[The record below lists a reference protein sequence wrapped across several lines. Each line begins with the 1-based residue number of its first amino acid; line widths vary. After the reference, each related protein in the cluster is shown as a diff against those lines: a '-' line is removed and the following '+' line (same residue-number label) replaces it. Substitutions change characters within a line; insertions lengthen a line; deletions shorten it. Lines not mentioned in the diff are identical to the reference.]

1 MNRLFLGWD
10 CPIVES
16 AAAWLWQQRDLL
28 ASTCV
33 VVPTAQAGR
42 RLREAVARLA
52 EAEGAALLGLR
63 TVTPARF
70 LDVAAEDLADPTIEL
85 LAWMEVLEGIEDW
98 SPYLAAFPHPLAEGE
113 PRGWSQSLAQSLM
126 DLRFHLQ
133 ENGLL
138 IRDAQRRLA
147 QHDDEGRWSALAL
160 LEDQVEALL
169 STWQKQSRSA
179 LLRRSM
185 TQTNLPALPDDVARW
200 VVVGVTETSPYVA
213 QLWRR
218 LPNATVLIAAPES
231 AAELFDDCGFPK
243 LDWCQRSLP
252 FPGRDGPQG
261 QVAVAADARQMAEMV
276 VDALAH
282 QGTPSDQVMLAACDA
297 SVGSPLVT
305 AFARAGWPLFDPG
318 AKSDAHDWRVWLK
331 HWQRWLSQPSLAVVT
346 ELATCR
352 ETQSITGPGVV
363 AWLKT
368 LGVLRDQCLVE
379 RIEDVELLLSHGPL
393 PRLTSTEQ
401 VETLAKALRHL
412 QRWRKDFFQ
421 QGWAATMLALL
432 ERWQQ
437 DGRMEVDEL
446 TLVSDLVQAWLPWEK
461 RFSYEP
467 AFWTQLLLDRL
478 PPAAAEWPEQRA
490 LDLEGWL
497 EVAFHQT
504 PYLVICGMSD
514 TAIPARFGG
523 EPWLNQSN
531 RSIFGLNTDQHR
543 EARDAYL
550 FFAMQEAHRKHGRVE
565 IFLSKTDLQGKILLP
580 SRLLLRASGQ
590 ELAERVAQLFAELP
604 ASESQLLWQRDFT
617 WQPRLVEVAPE
628 REGVRRLPVTAMRD
642 YLACPYRFY
651 LKHGLRMQGRDG
663 DRGEWNH
670 RDFGNMLHEVMETWG
685 KDAQMKLLE
694 SSKDLAECWNDL
706 LSSLLQ
712 SRHGEKLPLPLR
724 LQSAALRQRLEWL
737 AEAQAQQRAE
747 GWQVWQVETPFL
759 LPMPTIQLSGK
770 IDRID
775 YHPATDCYQ
784 MWDYKTGRIDAQV
797 SKSHS
802 KTVTAR
808 THIPEHL
815 IDDERLFTLDAKG
828 KKAMWTNLQLPLY
841 AAAGLTP
848 SVPSVGYIEVG
859 DSAEAIGFR
868 AWSDFDE
875 ATITSARTCA
885 EWLTEKIAQG
895 HFWPPSSKT
904 EFDEYAILSSG
915 TQFQEICEAPGHN
928 KESLIK
934 PA

>member
-1 MNRLFLGWD
+1 MKRIFLGWD
-10 CPIVES
+10 RPIIES
-16 AAAWLWQQRDLL
+16 AAELLWRDRTQL
-28 ASTCV
+28 AETCV

-42 RLREAVARLA
+42 RLREAVTRLA
-52 EAEGAALLGLR
+52 EAEQAAVLGLR
-63 TVTPARF
+63 TVTPAHF
-70 LDVAAEDLADPTIEL
+70 LKVDAPDLADESIEL
-85 LAWMEVLEGIEDW
+85 LAWMHVLESVRDW
-98 SPYLAAFPHPLAEGE
+98 SAYAAAFPFPLGKDED
-113 PRGWSQSLAQSLM
+113 PGWSHSLAQSLM
-126 DLRFHLQ
+126 ELRYHLQ

-138 IRDAQRRLA
+138 LRDAAKRMHHHEDAERWHALA
-147 QHDDEGRWSALAL
+147 Q
-160 LEDQVEALL
+160 LEDQVEQLL
-169 STWQKQSRSA
+169 ASWQLRSRSA
-179 LLRRSM
+179 ILQQRM
-185 TQTNLPALPDDVARW
+185 NQAPLPTDDVQRW
-200 VVVGVTETSPYVA
+200 IMVGVTETSPYVA
-213 QLWRR
+213 AMWQK
-218 LPNATVLIAAPES
+218 LPHAIACIGAPEEE
-231 AAELFDDCGFPK
+231 ADHFDACGFPS
-243 LDWCQRSLP
+243 LSWCEREQP
-252 FPGRDGPQG
+252 FPGHDHFTGRVL
-261 QVAVAADARQMAEMV
+261 VASDARQLAEQAVRV
-276 VDALAH
+276 VAETGAA
-282 QGTPSDQVMLAACDA
+282 SDQIMLAACEPTLGA
-297 SVGSPLVT
+297 PLVA
-305 AFARAGWPLFDPG
+305 AFGRAGWPLFDPS
-318 AKSDAHDWRVWLK
+318 ATSTALDWRVWLR
-331 HWQRWLSQPSLAVVT
+331 HWQRWLRTPRLSIVAEFAPFV
-346 ELATCR
+346 
-352 ETQSITGPGVV
+352 ETACLTGTGGES
-363 AWLKT
+363 WLRT
-368 LGVLRDQCLVE
+368 LNILRDQQLVDS
-379 RIEDVELLLSHGPL
+379 IEDVERLSAISPL
-393 PRLTSTEQ
+393 PRGVDADQISRL
-401 VETLAKALRHL
+401 LRMLHHL
-412 QRWRKDFFQ
+412 RRWRQDFQQ
-421 QGWAATMLALL
+421 QGWSKSMLALID
-432 ERWQQ
+432 RWQHA
-437 DGRMEVDEL
+437 DLIEVDQATPLSEL
-446 TLVSDLVQAWLPWEK
+446 IHSWQPWES

-467 AFWTQLLLDRL
+467 AFWLQLLLDRL
-478 PPAAAEWPEQRA
+478 PPRAIDWPDQRA
-490 LDLEGWL
+490 LDVEGWL
-497 EVAFHQT
+497 EMAFHTT
-504 PYLVICGMSD
+504 PHLLICGMSD
-514 TAIPARFGG
+514 GVIPSRFGG

-531 RSIFGLNTDQHR
+531 RKILGLSHDLHR
-543 EARDAYL
+543 EARDSYL
-550 FFAMQEAHRKHGRVE
+550 FTAAMTAHRQHGSVS
-565 IFLSKTDLQGKILLP
+565 ILLSKTDGQGKILLP
-580 SRLLLRASGQ
+580 SRILLRAHGA
-590 ELAERVAQLFAELP
+590 ELAARVAHLFDELP
-604 ASESQLLWQRDFT
+604 SAETRSTWEPDFT

-712 SRHGEKLPLPLR
+712 SRYGEKLPLPLR

-759 LPMPTIQLSGK
+759 LSMPTIQLSGK

-895 HFWPPSSKT
+895 HFWPPNSKT

-915 TQFQEICEAPGHN
+915 TQFQEICEAPGGG
-928 KESLIK
+928 SGQ
-934 PA
+934 